1 MSDEHARTLSLPLG
15 IKVTFRF
22 SRSANSIRSEWEPH
36 IPEIRSPRHR
46 RKFFEA
52 YQAARR
58 SFAEDIATIIGG
70 AVFVAD
76 VNGETE
82 TIHPRTK
89 H

>member
-1 MSDEHARTLSLPLG
+1 MSDEHARTLALPLG
-15 IKVTFRF
+15 VKVTFRF
-22 SRSANSIRSEWEPH
+22 SRSANYIRSEWEPG

-58 SFAEDIATIIGG
+58 SFAEDIAIIVGG
-70 AVFVAD
+70 AVGVAD
-76 VNGETE
+76 VNGEFE
-82 TIHPRTK
+82 TISPGTK